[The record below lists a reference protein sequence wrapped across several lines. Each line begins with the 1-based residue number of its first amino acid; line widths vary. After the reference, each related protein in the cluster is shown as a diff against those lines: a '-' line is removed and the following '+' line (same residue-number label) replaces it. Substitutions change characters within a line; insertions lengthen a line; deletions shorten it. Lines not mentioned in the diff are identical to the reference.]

1 MAASLMIQGTMSN
14 VGKSL
19 ITAGLCRVF
28 SEDGFRVSPF
38 KSQNMALNSFVT
50 RDGLEMGRAQAMQAY
65 CAGKEPDV
73 RMNPVLLKPVNDRGS
88 EVIVMGEPQNVMK
101 AKDYLSYKKELLPVI
116 KEAYDSLSKENDII
130 VIEGAGSPVEMN
142 LKRDDI
148 VNMGL
153 ADLVDAKVLLV
164 GDVDRGG
171 VFAQLLGTLDLLSKS
186 ERERVCGLIVNKLR
200 GDFSLFDDGV
210 RIIEEKGKKPVLG
223 VLPYI
228 HINVEDEDSL
238 SEFLERGRRV
248 SNSALDIAVLKT
260 GRISNYTDIYPF
272 LSIDRV
278 SVRFIERPEEIGDAD
293 IIIIPGSRN
302 TIGDLRR
309 LKTGGFSEALHE
321 YSKRRPVIGICG
333 GLQMLGTL
341 VSDPENTEE
350 GGEEEGFS
358 LLPIKTILTK
368 EKKKRQT
375 VGRFEKLTGP
385 FQSLSGKEFSGYE
398 IHTGRSFLLSNG
410 DEITTLQ
417 NGNVFGTYIHGFL
430 DNGSLALDLSEAL
443 SKEPLSKGLS
453 FSEYRE
459 AQHSRLSAMIR
470 ENLDI
475 EAIYRELSVK

>member
-50 RDGLEMGRAQAMQAY
+50 REGFEMGRAQAMQAY

-101 AKDYLSYKKELLPVI
+101 AKDYLSYKKELRPVI

-153 ADLVDAKVLLV
+153 AELVDAKVLLV

-171 VFAQLLGTLDLLSKS
+171 VFAQLLGTLDLLSAD
-186 ERERVCGLIVNKLR
+186 ERERVFGLIVNKLR
-200 GDFSLFDDGV
+200 GDLSLFDDGV

-309 LKTGGFSEALHE
+309 LKAGGFSEALHE

-385 FQSLSGKEFSGYE
+385 FQSLSEKEFSGYE

-459 AQHSRLSAMIR
+459 AQYSRLSAMIR

-475 EAIYRELSVK
+475 EAICRELSVK

>member
-1 MAASLMIQGTMSN
+1 
-14 VGKSL
+14 
-19 ITAGLCRVF
+19 
-28 SEDGFRVSPF
+28 
-38 KSQNMALNSFVT
+38 
-50 RDGLEMGRAQAMQAY
+50 
-65 CAGKEPDV
+65 
-73 RMNPVLLKPVNDRGS
+73 
-88 EVIVMGEPQNVMK
+88 
-101 AKDYLSYKKELLPVI
+101 
-116 KEAYDSLSKENDII
+116 
-130 VIEGAGSPVEMN
+130 
-142 LKRDDI
+142 
-148 VNMGL
+148 
-153 ADLVDAKVLLV
+153 
-164 GDVDRGG
+164 
-171 VFAQLLGTLDLLSKS
+171 
-186 ERERVCGLIVNKLR
+186 
-200 GDFSLFDDGV
+200 
-210 RIIEEKGKKPVLG
+210 
-223 VLPYI
+223 
-228 HINVEDEDSL
+228 
-238 SEFLERGRRV
+238 
-248 SNSALDIAVLKT
+248 
-260 GRISNYTDIYPF
+260 
-272 LSIDRV
+272 
-278 SVRFIERPEEIGDAD
+278 
-293 IIIIPGSRN
+293 
-302 TIGDLRR
+302 
-309 LKTGGFSEALHE
+309 
-321 YSKRRPVIGICG
+321 
-333 GLQMLGTL
+333 MLGTL

>member
-50 RDGLEMGRAQAMQAY
+50 REGFEMGRAQAMQAY

-130 VIEGAGSPVEMN
+130 VIEGAGSPVELN

-153 ADLVDAKVLLV
+153 AGLVDAKVLLV

-171 VFAQLLGTLDLLSKS
+171 VFAQLLGTLDLLSAD
-186 ERERVCGLIVNKLR
+186 ERERVFGLIVNKLR
-200 GDFSLFDDGV
+200 GDLSLFDDGV

-309 LKTGGFSEALHE
+309 LKAGGFSEALHE

-333 GLQMLGTL
+333 GLQMLGTI

-410 DEITTLQ
+410 DEITNLQ